1 MTISEHF
8 MLKKLSFFE
17 AAAQLGV
24 ICIGVQ
30 VEMETEEAVFAL

>member
-24 ICIGVQ
+24 IFSLIRGV
-30 VEMETEEAVFAL
+30 ERMRGRPT